1 MTPLLASAPGYFQA
15 ARSEMLRF
23 VPVDVSRVLEVGCGA
38 GTFGMV
44 LKSKRPVEV
53 VGIEAESDVAAL
65 ARSRLDRVI
74 VGDVELRDPDVPN
87 GYFDALVFNDVLEH
101 LRDPWAVLSR
111 MRPFLRVGGYVIA
124 SIPNMRYFEVMK
136 ELVVR
141 GEWRYVDEGVMDR
154 THLRFFT
161 KKSMMDMFLDTGF
174 THQSII

>member
-101 LRDPWAVLSR
+101 LRDPWAVL
-111 MRPFLRVGGYVIA
+111 
-124 SIPNMRYFEVMK
+124 
-136 ELVVR
+136 
-141 GEWRYVDEGVMDR
+141 
-154 THLRFFT
+154 
-161 KKSMMDMFLDTGF
+161 
-174 THQSII
+174 